1 MLLVYVKAV
10 ELSARKGQAMDT
22 NESRGG
28 VGSAGIIPPAGGMPA
43 PVGPTKDEKMWAM
56 FCHLAG
62 FSGWILPVPFAGII
76 GPLIIW
82 SLKKDEFPLV
92 ADQGKEAM
100 NFQITVALVFLISIP
115 LIFVC
120 IGIVILSLLGI
131 FDLVFVIIAAIKANE
146 GARYRYPLCIR
157 LIK

>member
-1 MLLVYVKAV
+1 
-10 ELSARKGQAMDT
+10 MDT
-22 NESRGG
+22 NESQGG
-28 VGSAGIIPPAGGMPA
+28 VGSAGVNPPAGGAQMPG

-62 FSGWILPVPFAGII
+62 LSGWIVPIPFAGII

-82 SLKKDEFPLV
+82 SLKKEEFPLV

-100 NFQITVALVFLISIP
+100 NFQITVAILFVLSLVLM
-115 LIFVC
+115 LVC
-120 IGIVILSLLGI
+120 VGIVLLTAVGI

-157 LIK
+157 VIK

>member
-1 MLLVYVKAV
+1 
-10 ELSARKGQAMDT
+10 MDT
-22 NESRGG
+22 NESQGG
-28 VGSAGIIPPAGGMPA
+28 AGSAGINP

-62 FSGWILPVPFAGII
+62 LSGWIVPIPFAGII

-82 SLKKDEFPLV
+82 SLKKEEFGLV
-92 ADQGKEAM
+92 ADQGKEAI

-120 IGIVILSLLGI
+120 VGIIMLSVLGI
-131 FDLVFVIIAAIKANE
+131 FDLIFVIIAAIKANE

-157 LIK
+157 FLK